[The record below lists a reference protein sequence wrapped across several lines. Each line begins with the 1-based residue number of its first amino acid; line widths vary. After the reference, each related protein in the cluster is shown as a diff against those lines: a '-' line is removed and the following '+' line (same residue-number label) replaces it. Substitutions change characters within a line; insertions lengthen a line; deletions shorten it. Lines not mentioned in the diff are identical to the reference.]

1 MIWNCFCTES
11 VKGIIDPK
19 SYLRNYLLVSNYIK
33 GYSCMCGVINFRM
46 RNFGQKLKILN
57 VKTETELELASSG
70 IATIL
75 GSVGSGLPVSLRHQR
90 GAHCAIVSA
99 GQVFAL
105 SAAWTANNAPRR
117 RTLQLQQAA
126 GSRAG
131 VGGTRHLC
139 IASLMWSLVACL
151 TAARWWHTHT
161 HSQHHHRANFT
172 WTNFDTW
179 KCQGIAAEW
188 VYGVRAGARA
198 AGVWRKPYQNVK
210 SNESKVQQRCQC
222 GLWMGM
228 HQQCGGC

>member
-1 MIWNCFCTES
+1 MLKKHTHYLFMIWNCFCTES

-126 GSRAG
+126 G
-131 VGGTRHLC
+131 RHEAPLHC
-139 IASLMWSLVACL
+139 LVNVVACRL
-151 TAARWWHTHT
+151 FNCGPLVT
-161 HSQHHHRANFT
+161 HSHSLTTSSSGEFYLN
-172 WTNFDTW
+172 
-179 KCQGIAAEW
+179 K
-188 VYGVRAGARA
+188 
-198 AGVWRKPYQNVK
+198 
-210 SNESKVQQRCQC
+210 
-222 GLWMGM
+222 L
-228 HQQCGGC
+228 

>member
-33 GYSCMCGVINFRM
+33 GYSCMSGVINFRM

-117 RTLQLQQAA
+117 RTLQLQ
-126 GSRAG
+126 
-131 VGGTRHLC
+131 
-139 IASLMWSLVACL
+139 
-151 TAARWWHTHT
+151 
-161 HSQHHHRANFT
+161 
-172 WTNFDTW
+172 
-179 KCQGIAAEW
+179 
-188 VYGVRAGARA
+188 RA
-198 AGVWRKPYQNVK
+198 AGRHEAPLHCLVNVVACRLFNCGPLVTHSHTLSTSSSGEFYLNKLWYMEMSGDCWGMGIWRG
-210 SNESKVQQRCQC
+210 S
-222 GLWMGM
+222 
-228 HQQCGGC
+228 GCEGRRRMTETIPKR

>member
-1 MIWNCFCTES
+1 MRGNQFSHEKLWPKIENLKCENWNWI
-11 VKGIIDPK
+11 GIGLIRD
-19 SYLRNYLLVSNYIK
+19 SNYT
-33 GYSCMCGVINFRM
+33 GLC
-46 RNFGQKLKILN
+46 
-57 VKTETELELASSG
+57 
-70 IATIL
+70 
-75 GSVGSGLPVSLRHQR
+75 SGLPVSLRHQR

-105 SAAWTANNAPRR
+105 SAARTANNAPRR

-139 IASLMWSLVACL
+139 IASLMWSLVVCL

-179 KCQGIAAEW
+179 KCQGIAGEW